1 MRQLA
6 DSLADPSTDIID
18 DSLSRMLAKERNQH
32 YNAIPKGPK
41 QVKGES
47 GGSYKKTPMST
58 KKI

>member
-41 QVKGES
+41 
-47 GGSYKKTPMST
+47 
-58 KKI
+58 